1 MSEFINDVLVQT
13 ILITFFVLAMI
24 MVIEYV
30 NVFSQGAANRF
41 MRQHQGMQIIIA
53 TVLGLIPGCIGTYT
67 AVSLFTHDV
76 IGFGA
81 LIANLIATTG
91 DEAFFMLTLMP
102 KQALIIG
109 AVLAVLAITCGYIA
123 AFVTKKHK
131 NSCGQENH
139 FEIHH
144 HHDTHTPTLRPSLQG
159 LKHPSA
165 KRIILIASILAF
177 GVMAA
182 TGILHSNHN
191 HGEDINYENHEN
203 FEQHEDI
210 INHGTHEIHGNED
223 HETEHHHGADPVTVT
238 FIVLAALSLFVAVTV
253 PDHFLE
259 EHIVNHVIKKHLTKI
274 FLWTFA
280 ALAAIFVLNKYMDVE
295 SFVNG
300 NTLYILI
307 AALAIGL
314 IPESGPHLIFITLYI
329 GGNIPLGIL
338 LANCIVQDGHG
349 AIPLFAE
356 SKKYFF
362 IAKGIKVVLAAAIG
376 AACLNF

>member
-1 MSEFINDVLVQT
+1 MSEFINEVLVQT
-13 ILITFFVLAMI
+13 VLITFFVLAMI
-24 MVIEYV
+24 MVIEYI
-30 NVFSQGAANRF
+30 NVFSQGTANRF
-41 MRQHQGMQIIIA
+41 MQQHQGMQIIIA

-76 IGFGA
+76 VGFGA

-102 KQALIIG
+102 QKALIIG
-109 AVLAVLAITCGYIA
+109 AILAALAITCGYIA

-139 FEIHH
+139 FALHR
-144 HHDTHTPTLRPSLQG
+144 HHDTHSQNLRPSLNG
-159 LKHPSA
+159 LRHPS
-165 KRIILIASILAF
+165 KYRIIIILAIILF
-177 GVMAA
+177 GVLAA
-182 TGILHSNHN
+182 TGI
-191 HGEDINYENHEN
+191 
-203 FEQHEDI
+203 FE
-210 INHGTHEIHGNED
+210 
-223 HETEHHHGADPVTVT
+223 EHHHDHEEGADPVTIT
-238 FIVLAALSLFVAVTV
+238 FLVLASLSLFVAATV

-259 EHIVNHVIKKHLTKI
+259 EHIVNHVIKKHLAKVA
-274 FLWTFA
+274 LWTFG
-280 ALAAIFVLNKYMDVE
+280 ALAAIFILNEYMDVE
-295 SFVNG
+295 QFVSG
-300 NTLYILI
+300 NTLYILL

-314 IPESGPHLIFITLYI
+314 IPESGPHLIFITLYV

-362 IAKGIKVVLAAAIG
+362 IAKGIKVILGAGIGLAMM
-376 AACLNF
+376 

>member
-1 MSEFINDVLVQT
+1 MLEFINDVLVQT

-24 MVIEYV
+24 MVIEYI

-76 IGFGA
+76 VGFGA

-102 KQALIIG
+102 QKALIIG
-109 AVLAVLAITCGYIA
+109 AILAVLAITCGYIA
-123 AFVTKKHK
+123 TFVTKKHK

-144 HHDTHTPTLRPSLQG
+144 THDTHTPNLRPSLQG
-159 LKHPSA
+159 LKHPST
-165 KRIILIASILAF
+165 KRIILIVSILAF

-191 HGEDINYENHEN
+191 HGDGVHHEEIVNHEEVVN
-203 FEQHEDI
+203 LETHQEHES
-210 INHGTHEIHGNED
+210 
-223 HETEHHHGADPVTVT
+223 EHHHDHHHGTDPVTIT
-238 FIVLAALSLFVAVTV
+238 FIILAGLSLFVAATV

-259 EHIVNHVIKKHLTKI
+259 EHIVNHVIKKHFAKI

-314 IPESGPHLIFITLYI
+314 IPESGPHLIFITLYL

-362 IAKGIKVVLAAAIG
+362 IAKGIKVILGAGIGLAMM
-376 AACLNF
+376 

>member
-24 MVIEYV
+24 MVIEYI

-41 MRQHQGMQIIIA
+41 MRQHQGLQIVIA

-102 KQALIIG
+102 KQALIIAG
-109 AVLAVLAITCGYIA
+109 ILAVLAITCGYIA
-123 AFVTKKHK
+123 AFITKKHK

-144 HHDTHTPTLRPSLQG
+144 SHDTHTPNLRPSLQG
-159 LKHPSA
+159 LKHPSTR
-165 KRIILIASILAF
+165 RIILIVSILAF

-191 HGEDINYENHEN
+191 HA
-203 FEQHEDI
+203 
-210 INHGTHEIHGNED
+210 EIH
-223 HETEHHHGADPVTVT
+223 HQETETIEHHHEEHHHDADPVTIT
-238 FIVLAALSLFVAVTV
+238 FIVLAALSLFVAATV
-253 PDHFLE
+253 PNHFLE
-259 EHIVNHVIKKHLTKI
+259 EHIINHVIKKHLVKI
-274 FLWTFA
+274 ALWTFA
-280 ALAAIFVLNKYMDVE
+280 TLAAIFVLNKYMDVE
-295 SFVNG
+295 SFVSG

-314 IPESGPHLIFITLYI
+314 IPESGPHLIFITLYLR
-329 GGNIPLGIL
+329 GNIPLGIL

-362 IAKGIKVVLAAAIG
+362 ISKGIKVVLAALVGG
-376 AACLNF
+376 AMVM

>member
-24 MVIEYV
+24 MVIEYI

-109 AVLAVLAITCGYIA
+109 TVLAVLAITCGYIA

-144 HHDTHTPTLRPSLQG
+144 SHDTHTPNLRPSLQG
-159 LKHPSA
+159 LKHPST
-165 KRIILIASILAF
+165 KRIILIVSILSF
-177 GVMAA
+177 GIMAA

-191 HGEDINYENHEN
+191 HGEGVNLENHEN
-203 FEQHEDI
+203 FEQHNDEI
-210 INHGTHEIHGNED
+210 IHENHEQHENEE
-223 HETEHHHGADPVTVT
+223 HHHHGADPVTVT

-259 EHIVNHVIKKHLTKI
+259 EHIVNHVIKKHFAKI

-362 IAKGIKVVLAAAIG
+362 IAKGIKVVLAALIG
-376 AACLNF
+376 LAMV

>member
-1 MSEFINDVLVQT
+1 MLEFINDVLVQT

-24 MVIEYV
+24 MVIEYI

-76 IGFGA
+76 VGFGA

-102 KQALIIG
+102 QKALIIG
-109 AVLAVLAITCGYIA
+109 AILAALAITCGYIA

-144 HHDTHTPTLRPSLQG
+144 THDTHTPNLRPSLQG
-159 LKHPSA
+159 LKHPST
-165 KRIILIASILAF
+165 KRIILIVSILAF

-182 TGILHSNHN
+182 TGILA
-191 HGEDINYENHEN
+191 
-203 FEQHEDI
+203 
-210 INHGTHEIHGNED
+210 
-223 HETEHHHGADPVTVT
+223 EHHHDHEEGADPVTIT
-238 FIVLAALSLFVAVTV
+238 FLILASLSLFVAATV

-259 EHIVNHVIKKHLTKI
+259 EHIINHVIKKHFVKI
-274 FLWTFA
+274 FVWTFA

-295 SFVNG
+295 QFVSG

-314 IPESGPHLIFITLYI
+314 IPESGPHLIFITLYV

-362 IAKGIKVVLAAAIG
+362 VAKGIKVILGAGIGLAMM
-376 AACLNF
+376 